1 LNVLDKDARMAKF
14 HHTLI
19 AVAGLSFAAASGP
32 LLAAAA
38 PFPTKPV
45 RLVVPYPPGGN
56 TDVLARLI
64 ANQLTQ
70 TWGQQVIVDN
80 RPGGNTVIGTELVAR
95 APADG
100 YTLLFTTL
108 TFTVLPSTQPKLP
121 FDPLR
126 DFSPVTLAVTLPNA
140 LVVTPSLPV
149 KSVADLIQYAKANPG
164 KLAYASSGTGT
175 SPHLSMELL
184 KRLGRFDMIHV
195 PYKGGSQTLTAV
207 MSGEAAAVFAG
218 IPIVIP
224 HAKSGKLRVL
234 GVTSARRSEVAPDI
248 PAIAETIK
256 DYRVDTWFGLLA
268 PAGTPSAIVQ
278 ALQQHVAQSVQS
290 QGVRAHLR
298 NEGAE
303 PVGSTPQEFGQHIR
317 LEVRKWADLM
327 RNLGPQPQ

>member
-1 LNVLDKDARMAKF
+1 
-14 HHTLI
+14 
-19 AVAGLSFAAASGP
+19 

-268 PAGTPSAIVQ
+268 SAGTPSAIVQ